1 MVSRTPFW
9 RFYFYLNM
17 SAMVSLSK
25 LSNTPNVKVN
35 VKPNVN
41 VNVGTPPTAPTT
53 APEGMLSTS
62 CQVPKELSVASNAYD
77 VNYAPQEPGT
87 VCYPPKEAATVPKE
101 HIYSETEYNKL
112 KNENEVLKTIIDIQR
127 NNPIIYNGYIL
138 ADDIKL
144 MKFIQLLT
152 FADDVQLD
160 VEDLGQGCLTKKTYR
175 KIHAIYVIKDGET
188 KNLKYD
194 YPRVMKELTDL
205 GISTKFVW

>member
-1 MVSRTPFW
+1 MT
-9 RFYFYLNM
+9 
-17 SAMVSLSK
+17 AMVSLSK
-25 LSNTPNVKVN
+25 LSNTPNVNVN

-41 VNVGTPPTAPTT
+41 VNVGTHDT
-53 APEGMLSTS
+53 LH
-62 CQVPKELSVASNAYD
+62 QASHEALHES
-77 VNYAPQEPGT
+77 ASHECS
-87 VCYPPKEAATVPKE
+87 VCYPPP
-101 HIYSETEYNKL
+101 IYSEAEYIKL
-112 KNENEVLKTIIDIQR
+112 KNENEVLKLIIDMQR

-152 FADDVQLD
+152 LADDVQID

-194 YPRVMKELTDL
+194 YPRVTKEVSDL

>member
-1 MVSRTPFW
+1 MT
-9 RFYFYLNM
+9 
-17 SAMVSLSK
+17 AMVSLSK
-25 LSNTPNVKVN
+25 LSNTPNVNVN

-41 VNVGTPPTAPTT
+41 VNVGTATT
-53 APEGMLSTS
+53 N
-62 CQVPKELSVASNAYD
+62 VYD
-77 VNYAPQEPGT
+77 GST
-87 VCYPPKEAATVPKE
+87 VCYPPKEE
-101 HIYSETEYNKL
+101 HIYSEAEYIKL
-112 KNENEVLKTIIDIQR
+112 KNENEVLKLIIDMQR

-152 FADDVQLD
+152 LADDVQID

-194 YPRVMKELTDL
+194 YPRVTKELSDL

>member
-1 MVSRTPFW
+1 MT
-9 RFYFYLNM
+9 
-17 SAMVSLSK
+17 AMVSLSK
-25 LSNTPNVKVN
+25 LSNTPNVNVN

-41 VNVGTPPTAPTT
+41 VNVGTHDTLHQASHE
-53 APEGMLSTS
+53 ALHESTS
-62 CQVPKELSVASNAYD
+62 HDTLHQGS
-77 VNYAPQEPGT
+77 
-87 VCYPPKEAATVPKE
+87 VCYPPP
-101 HIYSETEYNKL
+101 IYSEAEYIKL
-112 KNENEVLKTIIDIQR
+112 KNENEVLKLIIDMQR

-152 FADDVQLD
+152 LADDVQID

-194 YPRVMKELTDL
+194 YPRVTKELSDL

>member
-1 MVSRTPFW
+1 
-9 RFYFYLNM
+9 
-17 SAMVSLSK
+17 MVSLSK

-53 APEGMLSTS
+53 APEGMLS
-62 CQVPKELSVASNAYD
+62 VASNAYD

-87 VCYPPKEAATVPKE
+87 VCYPPKEE
-101 HIYSETEYNKL
+101 HIYSEAEYNKL

-152 FADDVQLD
+152 LADDVQID

-194 YPRVMKELTDL
+194 YPRVTKELSDL

>member
-1 MVSRTPFW
+1 
-9 RFYFYLNM
+9 
-17 SAMVSLSK
+17 MVSLSK

-41 VNVGTPPTAPTT
+41 VNVGTPPTAPATT
-53 APEGMLSTS
+53 
-62 CQVPKELSVASNAYD
+62 SNAYD
-77 VNYAPQEPGT
+77 VCDVHYAPQEPGT
-87 VCYPPKEAATVPKE
+87 VCSKE
-101 HIYSETEYNKL
+101 HIYSEAEYNKL